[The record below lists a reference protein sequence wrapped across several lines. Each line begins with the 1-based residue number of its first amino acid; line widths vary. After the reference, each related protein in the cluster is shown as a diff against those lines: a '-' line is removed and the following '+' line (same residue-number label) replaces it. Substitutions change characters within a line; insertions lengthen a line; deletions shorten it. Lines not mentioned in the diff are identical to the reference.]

1 MFSHSRLPC
10 SPDTRRSL
18 RGQQSAGLDDG
29 ETAMMQKPMKPD
41 SPEVDKAEKEV
52 GSVLEKLEAE
62 TGDDVKDIGLED
74 MVDTDPRTGAPVV
87 KKAVD
92 IKTVSKPVKRWST

>member
-1 MFSHSRLPC
+1 
-10 SPDTRRSL
+10 
-18 RGQQSAGLDDG
+18 
-29 ETAMMQKPMKPD
+29 MKRD
-41 SPEVDKAEKEV
+41 SPEVEKAEKEV
-52 GSVLEKLEAE
+52 GKVLEKLEAE
-62 TGDDVKDIGLED
+62 TGDDVKDIGLDD

>member
-1 MFSHSRLPC
+1 LPR
-10 SPDTRRSL
+10 SPDTRRGL

-29 ETAMMQKPMKPD
+29 ETAMMQKSMKPD